1 MRIDSPDA
9 RTRILTTDDG
19 TELGRVHRTSWFGHK
34 AELLTGGS
42 IYLLETATFKSKL
55 TLTYQGTPVLEITF
69 PWRGG
74 ARLRDLADPRR
85 IFTVKQEGMWRSNYL
100 LKDASEN
107 TIASFRIGM
116 DWSKFRQVV
125 ILSAPD
131 ALATICPPWILLSAV
146 HAVMVRRAR
155 QSAAAA
161 G

>member
-42 IYLLETATFKSKL
+42 IYQLETATFKSKL
-55 TLTYQGTPVLEITF
+55 TLTYQSTPVLDITF

-74 ARLRDLADPRR
+74 ARLQDLVDPTRT
-85 IFTVKQEGMWRSNYL
+85 FTVKQESVWRSNYL
-100 LKDASEN
+100 LNDGAEN

-125 ILSAPD
+125 ILAAPD
-131 ALATICPPWILLSAV
+131 ALAANCPPWVLLSAV
-146 HAVMVRRAR
+146 HAVMVRRSR